1 MTEHTTSYYA
11 ASANK
16 YEPFPTLEGSINC
29 DVCVVGGGYTGL
41 SSALHLAEMGYDVVV
56 LEGARIGFGAS
67 GRNGGQLVN
76 SYSRDIDVIEKNYGP
91 DAAKMLGSMMFEGG
105 DIIRERIQRYQIQ
118 CDYRP
123 GGLFVAMNHKQ
134 LETLEEQKANWERY
148 GNTQLELLD
157 REAIRREV
165 DSDRYVGALLDHS
178 GGHIHPLNLAIG
190 EADAIRLNG
199 GRVYEQ
205 SPVTRIQHTSPAVVS
220 TARGQVTARYVIVA
234 GNAYLGDKLE
244 PELAKRSMPCGTQV
258 VTTAPLSEEVAR
270 SLIPKNYCVE
280 DCNYLLDY
288 YRLTGDNRLL
298 YGGGVVYGARDPDD
312 VERLIMP
319 KLLKTFP
326 QLQGVKIDYRW
337 TGNFLLTL
345 SRMPQFGRLDNNIY
359 YMQGYSGHGVTCTHL
374 AGRLIS
380 ELLRGD
386 AERFDAFAKL
396 PHYPVPGRPQPA
408 HSFYRHGRRLLQ
420 PARPPWGLIASADGA
435 GRRLMLRIV
444 QLKVVAQKLHGGAD
458 FGRRRQP
465 GDVNRP
471 DVGRLPVVRQHLHQ
485 MSAGDILPD
494 VPPRTERNPLPVQT
508 PLMHNFT
515 MVGGE
520 RPGYLDGV
528 LALFAM
534 QLPDA
539 ERMIALFNHQAG

>member
-1 MTEHTTSYYA
+1 MYKITEKVALNPTVTKMVIEAPLIAKKAKPGQFIIVRPFEDSERIPLTVAGYDREKGTVDIIFQIVGGTTMELNS
-11 ASANK
+11 
-16 YEPFPTLEGSINC
+16 LEVGQSVH
-29 DVCVVGGGYTGL
+29 DFVGPLGRATEVEGLKKVCVVGGGYTGL

-258 VTTAPLSEEVAR
+258 ITTERLSEDLAR

-396 PHYPVPGRPQPA
+396 PHYPFPG
-408 HSFYRHGRRLLQ
+408 GR
-420 PARPPWGLIASADGA
+420 S
-435 GRRLMLRIV
+435 LRIPFT
-444 QLKVVAQKLHGGAD
+444 AMGAAYYSLRD
-458 FGRRRQP
+458 
-465 GDVNRP
+465 
-471 DVGRLPVVRQHLHQ
+471 RL
-485 MSAGDILPD
+485 
-494 VPPRTERNPLPVQT
+494 
-508 PLMHNFT
+508 
-515 MVGGE
+515 
-520 RPGYLDGV
+520 GV
-528 LALFAM
+528 
-534 QLPDA
+534 
-539 ERMIALFNHQAG
+539 

>member
-288 YRLTGDNRLL
+288 YRLTGDRHR
-298 YGGGVVYGARDPDD
+298 GG
-312 VERLIMP
+312 
-319 KLLKTFP
+319 
-326 QLQGVKIDYRW
+326 
-337 TGNFLLTL
+337 
-345 SRMPQFGRLDNNIY
+345 
-359 YMQGYSGHGVTCTHL
+359 SGHSL
-374 AGRLIS
+374 QPRARRAGSSDRVVNRRS
-380 ELLRGD
+380 HCHRR
-386 AERFDAFAKL
+386 AART
-396 PHYPVPGRPQPA
+396 PGRADP
-408 HSFYRHGRRLLQ
+408 
-420 PARPPWGLIASADGA
+420 RP
-435 GRRLMLRIV
+435 R
-444 QLKVVAQKLHGGAD
+444 
-458 FGRRRQP
+458 RRRQP
-465 GDVNRP
+465 RP
-471 DVGRLPVVRQHLHQ
+471 GASDYGGEYRAGCRCRLPTVSARQL
-485 MSAGDILPD
+485 AGLDH
-494 VPPRTERNPLPVQT
+494 PRGLRHHRRPLRYPGCRRADFFANPQ
-508 PLMHNFT
+508 
-515 MVGGE
+515 
-520 RPGYLDGV
+520 
-528 LALFAM
+528 
-534 QLPDA
+534 
-539 ERMIALFNHQAG
+539 

>member
-1 MTEHTTSYYA
+1 MSRRLKAGSVFVNNYNDGDMTVPFGGYKQSGNGRDKSLHALEKFTELKTIWIARVLIMTEHTTSYYA

-134 LETLEEQKANWERY
+134 LETTEEQKANWERY

-220 TARGQVTARYVIVA
+220 TARGRHRA
-234 GNAYLGDKLE
+234 L
-244 PELAKRSMPCGTQV
+244 
-258 VTTAPLSEEVAR
+258 
-270 SLIPKNYCVE
+270 
-280 DCNYLLDY
+280 
-288 YRLTGDNRLL
+288 
-298 YGGGVVYGARDPDD
+298 RD
-312 VERLIMP
+312 
-319 KLLKTFP
+319 
-326 QLQGVKIDYRW
+326 
-337 TGNFLLTL
+337 
-345 SRMPQFGRLDNNIY
+345 
-359 YMQGYSGHGVTCTHL
+359 
-374 AGRLIS
+374 
-380 ELLRGD
+380 
-386 AERFDAFAKL
+386 
-396 PHYPVPGRPQPA
+396 
-408 HSFYRHGRRLLQ
+408 
-420 PARPPWGLIASADGA
+420 
-435 GRRLMLRIV
+435 
-444 QLKVVAQKLHGGAD
+444 
-458 FGRRRQP
+458 RRRQ
-465 GDVNRP
+465 
-471 DVGRLPVVRQHLHQ
+471 RLSR
-485 MSAGDILPD
+485 
-494 VPPRTERNPLPVQT
+494 R
-508 PLMHNFT
+508 
-515 MVGGE
+515 
-520 RPGYLDGV
+520 
-528 LALFAM
+528 
-534 QLPDA
+534 
-539 ERMIALFNHQAG
+539 